1 MKDLDDDDTFG
12 VKFIN
17 PVSTSNVTLDSDL
30 YSQAHKLK
38 ENYNIINS
46 QIIQLE
52 ATLGDIKD
60 EISTVE
66 KLVTKLNSFHSDF
79 DEITS
84 NIVEKFS
91 SIHNFTSLNER
102 LGSLRHERD
111 CMLKVINVFCK
122 GERSLCALCFEREFS
137 LFYIPCGH
145 TACTECTAK
154 IRNGSCPFCRAD
166 IHRKNSIFIE

>member
-1 MKDLDDDDTFG
+1 
-12 VKFIN
+12 
-17 PVSTSNVTLDSDL
+17 
-30 YSQAHKLK
+30 
-38 ENYNIINS
+38 
-46 QIIQLE
+46 
-52 ATLGDIKD
+52 
-60 EISTVE
+60 VE

-79 DEITS
+79 EVITA
-84 NIVEKFS
+84 NIIDKFT
-91 SIHNFTSLNER
+91 SIHNFTSLNEQ